1 MHSNNKLLA
10 VWGLLAIALG
20 CQKSPQRA
28 EAAAPKPIVVKAS
41 PAAEVEWPSF
51 YEAVGTVRARTSAV
65 ISSRVMGYVRQVRV
79 QPGDRVAARQILL
92 VLEARDL
99 DSALRQAQ
107 AAQTEASDASLELQ
121 GAIAAARA
129 NLDLAEITH
138 RRMTDLFEKKS
149 VSHQEYDE
157 SSAKL
162 KVAQAAYEMAV
173 SKRTQLASKIR
184 QAEEAVQAA
193 QITREFAEITAPFA
207 AVVTGKH
214 VDAGS
219 LATPG
224 APLLTL
230 ETAGSYRLEAAVE
243 EGLLPA
249 PRLGQIV
256 TVNLDSLGQTVQGRV
271 SEVVPSVDAS
281 SRSALLKIDLPQLPN
296 LRSGIFGRAKFP
308 RGARRVVT
316 APAEAL
322 IEQGQLQS
330 LMVMENGVAHTRVIT
345 SGERRNGTVEILSG
359 LSAGERIVSPR
370 PRNLLDGSIVEIE
383 P

>member
-10 VWGLLAIALG
+10 LCGLLAGAAG
-20 CQKSPQRA
+20 CQRAPQRA
-28 EAAAPKPIVVKAS
+28 EAAAPKPIVVQAS

-65 ISSRVMGYVRQVRV
+65 ISSRVTGYVRQIRV
-79 QPGDRVAARQILL
+79 QPGDRVAVRQILV

-99 DSALRQAQ
+99 DSALRQAK
-107 AAQTEASDASLELQ
+107 AAQNEASDASLELQ

-129 NLDLAEITH
+129 NLDLSEVTH

-149 VSHQEYDE
+149 VSNQEYDE

-193 QITREFAEITAPFA
+193 QITREFAEIAAPFA

-214 VDAGS
+214 VDTGS

-230 ETAGSYRLEAAVE
+230 ETAGSYRLEAAVA

-249 PRLGQIV
+249 PRLGQMV
-256 TVNLDSLGQTVQGRV
+256 MVNLDSLGQTIQGRV
-271 SEVVPSVDAS
+271 SETIPSVDAS

-296 LRSGIFGRAKFP
+296 VRSGIFGRAKFP
-308 RGARRVVT
+308 RAARRVVT

-322 IEQGQLQS
+322 LDQGQLQS
-330 LMVMENGVAHTRVIT
+330 VMVIENGVAHVRVVT
-345 SGERRNGTVEILSG
+345 SGERRNGAVEILSG
-359 LSAGERIVSPR
+359 LSAGETIVSPR
-370 PRNLLDGSIVEIE
+370 PKNLLDGSIVEIQ